1 MKSETTKLSKTI
13 IKILLKDI
21 KRQKGGNTSNKEEVL
36 WQPLPGSS
44 KVEVM
49 QTGWAGCVCV
59 CVLDSPD
66 VRVFCL
72 F

>member
-1 MKSETTKLSKTI
+1 MKSETTKLLKTI

-44 KVEVM
+44 KVEVT
-49 QTGWAGCVCV
+49 QTGWAGGGCWIP
-59 CVLDSPD
+59 LKSESF
-66 VRVFCL
+66 VFPKI
-72 F
+72 